1 MKKAKEKGTEVEVQ
15 RVKSPTPNQI
25 IDALIG
31 EEEKMQKQER
41 RKKETQSSPQT
52 QLYNTIRLPP
62 IICRDQMVSLLF

>member
-31 EEEKMQKQER
+31 EEEK
-41 RKKETQSSPQT
+41 ETRDREGQT
-52 QLYNTIRLPP
+52 TIKWG
-62 IICRDQMVSLLF
+62 